1 MKSVIAVMGIGLYL
15 LAIELSAA
23 LAPRWGWVWWTFL
36 ALHSLLVLAVTAW
49 SALTAVR
56 QRLKAGAPGSL
67 AGSSRSAPADRRED

>member
-1 MKSVIAVMGIGLYL
+1 MKSITALMGVGLYL

-36 ALHSLLVLAVTAW
+36 ALHALLVLAVTAW

-56 QRLKAGAPGSL
+56 QRLKAGAPGTRGGNPS
-67 AGSSRSAPADRRED
+67 SAPARQRED